1 MQNPSYWKIAEQPV
15 ESREKL
21 RIKRQNRLF
30 ALLSPSSAPH
40 SYANYKRTNRS
51 SDPILS
57 CSRRLEE
64 DHPYLIVDAH
74 FRARCSGRDAAGRA
88 GKKQRSINERCAE
101 SIARQRVSRT
111 GALSYA
117 FDLNENSN

>member
-1 MQNPSYWKIAEQPV
+1 MQNPSDWKIAEQPV

-21 RIKRQNRLF
+21 RIKRQNQLF

-57 CSRRLEE
+57 PVS
-64 DHPYLIVDAH
+64 V
-74 FRARCSGRDAAGRA
+74 
-88 GKKQRSINERCAE
+88 
-101 SIARQRVSRT
+101 IAPRFLLSPVSVIAPRF
-111 GALSYA
+111 A
-117 FDLNENSN
+117 DR